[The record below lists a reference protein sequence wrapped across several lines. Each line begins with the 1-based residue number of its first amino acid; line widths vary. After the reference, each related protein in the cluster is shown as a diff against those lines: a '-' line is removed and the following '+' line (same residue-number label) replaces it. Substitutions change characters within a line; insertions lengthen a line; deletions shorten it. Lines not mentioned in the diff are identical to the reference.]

1 MTDIKEKLKQLKK
14 EREAR
19 SKSQRI
25 TETWEEME
33 KKENLSTKEKLQQL
47 INLTHEKK
55 AQKPQTP
62 SFEPFPREP
71 LQFFEN
77 PYSLDIRYGKIVLS
91 SGLDISGD
99 VLTCLSKD
107 SAFETLDLSTAL
119 FIDLETTGL
128 SSGVGVVPFNVGMG
142 YYKNDKFYVA
152 QYFLGDLAE
161 EERMIKELGQFF
173 EEMNFQSVVTYNG
186 KSFDIPLLETR
197 FILYRKPLILCELP
211 HLDFL
216 YSARSLWGHKYEN
229 CRLFHLAH
237 ELLEAD
243 RSEDIPSAEIPLR
256 YFQYLQTGNFDLI
269 EPILYHNQE
278 DILSLLGVVITG
290 AQIFSEDSDA
300 HLADAMDLFG
310 AGKIMENIGE
320 IEKSVNFFQRALDG
334 KLTDE
339 VSIQAKKKLSYH
351 FKKNQGW
358 DKAIPLWQ
366 EVASS
371 DSISSKQLF
380 SFREL
385 AMYFEHK
392 EKKYEEAR
400 KIAEEGLV
408 LSLGVSPYYEKDFSY
423 RLERLKRKIKMQ
435 KMKKEA
441 QP

>member
-47 INLTHEKK
+47 IDLTREKK

-62 SFEPFPREP
+62 SFEPLPREP

-290 AQIFSEDSDA
+290 ALIFSEDSDA

-310 AGKIMENIGE
+310 AGKIMENVGE

-441 QP
+441 QL